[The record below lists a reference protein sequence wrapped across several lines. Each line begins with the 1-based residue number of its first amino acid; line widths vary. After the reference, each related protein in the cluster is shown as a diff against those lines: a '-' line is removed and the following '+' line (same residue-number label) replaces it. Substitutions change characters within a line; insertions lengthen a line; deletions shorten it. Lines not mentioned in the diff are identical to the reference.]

1 MSKLS
6 GIFSNSI
13 KKAYKDLDVGKKV
26 SVDINESKI
35 SNVFKKAFDRANKE
49 EPKKEEQI
57 DTSVSSTAID
67 KIKYDPDTEGLN
79 VKFTSGSKSYFYPA
93 VPLELIQAFLKAS
106 SKGKFFMANIHDQY
120 SMYGKDHSKK
130 NKKQQSAIRR
140 YMKSYYK
147 NNKGK
152 WTK

>member
-26 SVDINESKI
+26 SVDINESKL
-35 SNVFKKAFDRANKE
+35 SDVFKKAFDRANKG
-49 EPKKEEQI
+49 EQI

-67 KIKYDPDTEGLN
+67 RIKYDPDTEGLN

-130 NKKQQSAIRR
+130 NKKQQSAVRR

>member
-1 MSKLS
+1 MSRLS

-26 SVDINESKI
+26 SVDINESKL
-35 SNVFKKAFDRANKE
+35 SDVFKKAFDKANKG
-49 EPKKEEQI
+49 EQI

-67 KIKYDPDTEGLN
+67 RIKYDPDTEGLN
-79 VKFTSGSKSYFYPA
+79 VKFTSGNKSYFYPA

>member
-1 MSKLS
+1 MSKVAD
-6 GIFSNSI
+6 IFKNSLE
-13 KKAYKDLDVGKKV
+13 KAYKDLDVGKKV

-35 SNVFKKAFDRANKE
+35 SNVFKQAFDRA
-49 EPKKEEQI
+49 KKEDQI

-67 KIKYDPDTEGLN
+67 RIKYDPDTEGLN

-106 SKGKFFMANIHDQY
+106 SKGKFFMSNIHDQY

-130 NKKQQSAIRR
+130 DKKQQKGIKT